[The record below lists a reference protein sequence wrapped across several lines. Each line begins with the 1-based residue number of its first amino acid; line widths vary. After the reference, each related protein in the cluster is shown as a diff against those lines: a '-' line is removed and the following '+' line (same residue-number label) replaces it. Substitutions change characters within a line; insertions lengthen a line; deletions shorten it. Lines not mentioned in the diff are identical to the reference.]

1 MLCRY
6 APRAL
11 FLREEL
17 AQDALKRVLMGK
29 IYCISILNFSGSPLS
44 VLEVAKEAIKKPFV
58 IFTM

>member
-1 MLCRY
+1 MLYVC

-11 FLREEL
+11 FPREEL
-17 AQDALKRVLMGK
+17 TQDALKRVLME
-29 IYCISILNFSGSPLS
+29 IYCISILNLSGSPLS